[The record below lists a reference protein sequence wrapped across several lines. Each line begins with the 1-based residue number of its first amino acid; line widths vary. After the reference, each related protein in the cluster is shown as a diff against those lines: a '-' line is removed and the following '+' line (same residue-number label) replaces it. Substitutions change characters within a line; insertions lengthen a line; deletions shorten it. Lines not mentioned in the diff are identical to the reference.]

1 MRRVQIFCEEVWCS
15 LVARFGG
22 DEEVQTFREEVW
34 CSLVAR
40 VGGDEEGA
48 NLP

>member
-1 MRRVQIFCEEVWCS
+1 MRRFGALLWRGLVEMMRVQIFC
-15 LVARFGG
+15 
-22 DEEVQTFREEVW
+22 EEVW

-48 NLP
+48 NLL